1 MLSINQMIPDE
12 MYLIGDGCGYDLV
25 TMVRVPS
32 EEEIIEAFGEC
43 PPGQYALVK
52 YENNSEEIIFEAVG
66 FGSGLYIEPR

>member
-1 MLSINQMIPDE
+1 MLSIHQMIPDRR
-12 MYLIGDGCGYDLV
+12 YLIGGGYGYDIV

-43 PPGQYALVK
+43 TPGQYALVR
-52 YENNSEEIIFEAVG
+52 YEDNSEQIIFEASG